1 VGGYFKPIMEV
12 IWPDWVEEQKEKV
25 RLTLRSSFSKPDRA
39 IISDTS
45 IDDFLTFLLDANLH
59 SFFWNLLSFEEQA
72 LRGNSHRIEA
82 MQKDIQAMALVVEHV
97 ATELGAVQRDLMPKF
112 AELWASNGT
121 VSALIDPMSDE
132 VKSACLGLQKGQTWE
147 VFKSKLEPLSARG
160 EEGEIAAELLT
171 ARFIRGAVH
180 FKMPSTDQFELE
192 KLFVGLMR
200 AAALT
205 FIECKRSGRYKKS

>member
-1 VGGYFKPIMEV
+1 
-12 IWPDWVEEQKEKV
+12 
-25 RLTLRSSFSKPDRA
+25 
-39 IISDTS
+39 
-45 IDDFLTFLLDANLH
+45 
-59 SFFWNLLSFEEQA
+59 
-72 LRGNSHRIEA
+72 
-82 MQKDIQAMALVVEHV
+82 
-97 ATELGAVQRDLMPKF
+97 
-112 AELWASNGT
+112 
-121 VSALIDPMSDE
+121 MSDE